1 MGVARSIPARA
12 GKPDAS
18 RGAVATYY
26 GRLGGGPSVYEPL
39 GGFPLIAAISRPP
52 PITHQLAGLAGAYA
66 RAGVGL
72 RSLATGYSLRA
83 IARAAD
89 NPICP
94 WM

>member
-39 GGFPLIAAISRPP
+39 GGFPLIAAISRPSMSFRSWR
-52 PITHQLAGLAGAYA
+52 A
-66 RAGVGL
+66 RPEPRMSV
-72 RSLATGYSLRA
+72 T
-83 IARAAD
+83 
-89 NPICP
+89 
-94 WM
+94 